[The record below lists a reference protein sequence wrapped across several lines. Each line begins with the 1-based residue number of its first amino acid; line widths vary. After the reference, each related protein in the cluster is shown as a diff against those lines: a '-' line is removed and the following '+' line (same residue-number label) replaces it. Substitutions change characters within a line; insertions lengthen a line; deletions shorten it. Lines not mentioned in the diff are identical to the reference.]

1 MRNLHITGGCF
12 CGDNRFE
19 INEPANDTHHC
30 QCSICRRLQAS
41 AFVTLSL
48 FPASAFAWIK
58 GGDLDTFNSS
68 SKVHRHRCKRCGT
81 PLTITMDHLP
91 TIIVV
96 TRASLD
102 DDAQPGHPDNTL
114 RHAFWPDRADWLDIN
129 DALPKCDGFS

>member
-1 MRNLHITGGCF
+1 MSNLHITGGCF

-19 INEPANDTHHC
+19 INEPATDTHHC
-30 QCSICRRLQAS
+30 QCSICRRLQGA

-48 FPASAFAWIK
+48 FPSSAFNWIK
-58 GGDLDTFNSS
+58 GGNLDTFNSS

-91 TIIVV
+91 SVIVV

-102 DDAQPGHPDNTL
+102 DGMQPNHPDHTL
-114 RHAFWPDRADWLDIN
+114 RHAFWPDRAEWFDMF
-129 DALPKCDGFS
+129 DALRKCDGFS